1 MPFSSIKF
9 PDYGWKDPAI
19 LCYNIGVFF
28 CHRYIIYAKG
38 AAVNFDTGNT
48 QRIKETLI
56 LYLSPIP
63 PNPMILW
70 FSLK

>member
-19 LCYNIGVFF
+19 LFYNICVFF
-28 CHRYIIYAKG
+28 CHRYIIYTKG

-48 QRIKETLI
+48 QRIKETLELTTFFVSSHI
-56 LYLSPIP
+56 ACQCG
-63 PNPMILW
+63 NA
-70 FSLK
+70 